1 MNTVAGSISASS
13 SFRDTSDGERDTS
26 GDESVD
32 DTKSGV
38 GGGVGGSGILAL
50 TISRTLAAND
60 GVRLLISTRVTLA
73 QANTS
78 CRIAPSVPIHTT
90 KSKKCIVHINAA
102 ALHMGTRPTRPTR
115 VNERPHVQQK
125 QAHLAVEHTEPMV
138 GVIT

>member
-1 MNTVAGSISASS
+1 MHMNTIAGSISASS
-13 SFRDTSDGERDTS
+13 SFRDPSDGERDTS
-26 GDESVD
+26 GDESVG
-32 DTKSGV
+32 DTKD
-38 GGGVGGSGILAL
+38 GGGVGCSGILAL